1 VLKETTQNND
11 LQQEVDRLLLAS
23 YVPAGVV
30 VDAEM
35 NILQVRGHTGPY
47 LELAPGKTSLNLLN
61 MAREGLRRCLRS
73 AISAARKSH
82 SPVTREHVRV
92 TAFDS
97 TQELRITVL
106 PLKGP
111 PAERYFLVLFEEEIA
126 PASLPAL
133 SEEQPGRTSMRGS
146 SARRIAALELEL
158 ATTRVEMRAM
168 LEERD
173 AANEELQAANEE
185 IRSSNEELQSINEE
199 LETYQKELQATNQE
213 LATANQAFV
222 KRSEQVQIA
231 QERTNAIVETVREP
245 LVVLTQDGHIERA
258 NTAFYQFFQVL
269 PQETVGSLLSDLGN
283 GQWNI
288 PRLRFLLEQVSTT
301 NEPFHDFEVEHI
313 FPLIGH
319 KILLL
324 NARRIVDEPAG
335 ARDHLLLLAI
345 EDITARKE
353 LERQKDLMLGMTS
366 HELKTPLAAL
376 RGMLQ
381 LVQRRLK
388 RAVMTRHMPPEWGN
402 FVKDLTKSLEDS
414 IRQIDVQTRLIN
426 DLLDASRIT
435 TKTLK
440 LSPERCDLI
449 SIVRQTV
456 EDLQAIA
463 PERSLVLALPEPAV
477 VPVLADGARISQVVT
492 NYVTNALRYSSSD
505 QPVYIGLTIQEDVA
519 RVWVR
524 DQGPGI
530 SEEAQKQLWQ
540 RFHQVEEVPVLSGS
554 GKGLG
559 LGLYI
564 CQTLIEQHQGAVG
577 VESTPGEGSTFWFT
591 LPMIT

>member
-23 YVPAGVV
+23 YVPASVV

-47 LELAPGKTSLNLLN
+47 LELAPGKTSLNLLT
-61 MAREGLRRCLRS
+61 MAREGLRPCLRW
-73 AISAARKSH
+73 AFSAARKSH
-82 SPVTREHVRV
+82 SPVTREHVQV
-92 TAFDS
+92 TAFDP
-97 TQELRITVL
+97 TRELRITVL

-126 PASLPAL
+126 PAPLPAP
-133 SEEQPGRTSMRGS
+133 SEEQPGRTGKRGS

-158 ATTRVEMRAM
+158 ATTRIKMQTM

-173 AANEELQAANEE
+173 AANEELQSANEE
-185 IRSSNEELQSINEE
+185 IRTSNEELQSSNEE
-199 LETYQKELQATNQE
+199 LKTSQEELQSANQELTTINQE
-213 LATANQAFV
+213 LA
-222 KRSEQVQIA
+222 RSNEQIKLA
-231 QERTNAIVETVREP
+231 EERTNAIVETVRSP
-245 LVVLTQDGHIERA
+245 LVVLTNDGHIERTNA
-258 NTAFYQFFQVL
+258 AFHQFFQVL
-269 PQETVGSLLSDLGN
+269 PQETEGSLLSDLSN

-301 NEPFHDFEVEHI
+301 NEPLHDFEVEHT
-313 FPLIGH
+313 FPRIGH

-324 NARRIVDEPAG
+324 NARRVVDEPAG
-335 ARDHLLLLAI
+335 AGDHLHLLAI

-388 RAVMTRHMPPEWGN
+388 RVVVTRHMPSEWGS

-426 DLLDASRIT
+426 DLLDVSRIT
-435 TKTLK
+435 TKTLN

-463 PERSLVLALPEPAV
+463 PERSLLLALPEHAV

-492 NYVTNALRYSSSD
+492 NYVTNALRYSSPD
-505 QPVYIGLTIQEDVA
+505 QPVHIGLTIQEDVA

-524 DQGPGI
+524 DQGPGL
-530 SEEAQKQLWQ
+530 SEEAQTQLWQ
-540 RFHQVEEVPVLSGS
+540 RFQQVKGVPVLSGS

-564 CQTLIEQHQGAVG
+564 CQTLIEQHQGEVG